1 MFLHVDKVLGVKK
14 SSMLNYTEATF
25 PHFQNQNIQREKR
38 TQGQTA
44 PINPLMMAK
53 DAASVDSMALA
64 RPECAGLLSRSGY
77 VRSGLHGWPS
87 PRHKDPL
94 HILLYPGHCGDPAP
108 SRHTT
113 PLAAPQLNA
122 SPVTGVGGS
131 ASSAA
136 GSPQVLQQVS
146 PSRCPKGSGDF
157 GCFASSSRSGCR
169 CCLAVTR
176 VNVAFRGLPN
186 ITTTVSAFVFV
197 GVNESFLQ

>member
-1 MFLHVDKVLGVKK
+1 MSLLFAVIRWMSTFLGCSCRSGFFLKSPVNVSTCGQSFGCKK

-53 DAASVDSMALA
+53 DAASEDSMALA

-122 SPVTGVGGS
+122 SPVTGVGGGQCQFS
-131 ASSAA
+131 CWKTSGAAA
-136 GSPQVLQQVS
+136 GLPISLS
-146 PSRCPKGSGDF
+146 KGL
-157 GCFASSSRSGCR
+157 R
-169 CCLAVTR
+169 
-176 VNVAFRGLPN
+176 
-186 ITTTVSAFVFV
+186 
-197 GVNESFLQ
+197 